1 MYNIIQYDVVYKPLG
16 SKFSNK
22 FDFDFGF
29 TGGGAGGAN
38 VSNFPIKYKEIVCSS
53 FCPYN

>member
-1 MYNIIQYDVVYKPLG
+1 MMW
-16 SKFSNK
+16 
-22 FDFDFGF
+22 F
-29 TGGGAGGAN
+29 TSLWVQNFQISLILTLDLPGGGAGGAN

>member
-38 VSNFPIKYKEIVCSS
+38 VSNFPIKYKAIVCSS